1 MRKRYIK
8 LYEEFRLTSPTEY
21 EATTIEPTDVELS
34 DKTVDDVLS
43 DTFFNEEEEEKVDDN
58 GVITIAGWNI
68 Y

>member
-1 MRKRYIK
+1 MKYIK

-21 EATTIEPTDVELS
+21 EATTLEPSEVELS

-43 DTFFNEEEEEKVDDN
+43 DTFFEEEEEEVEDS
-58 GVITIAGWNI
+58 GVITIAGWNV

>member
-1 MRKRYIK
+1 MKYIK

-21 EATTIEPTDVELS
+21 EATTLEPSEVELS

-43 DTFFNEEEEEKVDDN
+43 DTFFDEEEEEVEDS
-58 GVITIAGWNI
+58 GVITIAGWNV